1 MAFEFNSKPN
11 RSEINRLNQ
20 AISVEEQNINTL
32 FQKIGQTYFAAHRND
47 PEENQA
53 ESIRGILD
61 ALERA
66 KGYKEQIN
74 TLRGIAICPN
84 CKAEVSIVSAFCN
97 HCGTKMPAPPQP
109 AVSTNMNT
117 VICQSCGARCSA
129 SQRFCNQCG
138 SPLQQAQPAAPA
150 APTYA
155 AAPAYAPVPPAP
167 AAPIPPAPA
176 YAPVPP
182 APAYEPA
189 PAAPVPPASAFEPVP
204 AFEPAPV
211 NEPAPVFEPAPA
223 YDPAPAFE
231 PVPVPEE
238 TPVEEPAFAPAPEQY
253 VPQEPVEEAPA
264 APQGKVCPNCG
275 TVMEPDC
282 NFCLECGTRLN

>member
-20 AISVEEQNINTL
+20 AISAEEQNINAL

-155 AAPAYAPVPPAP
+155 AAPAYAPAP
-167 AAPIPPAPA
+167 A
-176 YAPVPP
+176 APVPP
-182 APAYEPA
+182 APAYET
-189 PAAPVPPASAFEPVP
+189 VP

-253 VPQEPVEEAPA
+253 VPQEPVAEAPA

>member
-20 AISVEEQNINTL
+20 AISAEEQNINTL

-167 AAPIPPAPA
+167 A
-176 YAPVPP
+176 
-182 APAYEPA
+182 YEPA
-189 PAAPVPPASAFEPVP
+189 PAAPVPP
-204 AFEPAPV
+204 
-211 NEPAPVFEPAPA
+211 
-223 YDPAPAFE
+223 
-231 PVPVPEE
+231 
-238 TPVEEPAFAPAPEQY
+238 T
-253 VPQEPVEEAPA
+253 
-264 APQGKVCPNCG
+264 
-275 TVMEPDC
+275 
-282 NFCLECGTRLN
+282 

>member
-20 AISVEEQNINTL
+20 AISAEEQNINTL

-47 PEENQA
+47 PEDNQA

-155 AAPAYAPVPPAP
+155 AAPAYAPMPPAP
-167 AAPIPPAPA
+167 AAPVPPAPA
-176 YAPVPP
+176 YAPVP
-182 APAYEPA
+182 PA

-253 VPQEPVEEAPA
+253 VPQEPVTEAPA

>member
-20 AISVEEQNINTL
+20 AISAEEQNINAL

-109 AVSTNMNT
+109 AVSANMNT

-138 SPLQQAQPAAPA
+138 SPLQQAQSAAPA

-182 APAYEPA
+182 APA
-189 PAAPVPPASAFEPVP
+189 APVPPAPVFEPVP

-211 NEPAPVFEPAPA
+211 NEPTPA

-238 TPVEEPAFAPAPEQY
+238 TPVEEPAYAPAPEQY

>member
-20 AISVEEQNINTL
+20 AISAEEQNINSL

-167 AAPIPPAPA
+167 AAPVPPAPA

-189 PAAPVPPASAFEPVP
+189 PAAPVPPAPVFEPAP

-211 NEPAPVFEPAPA
+211 NDPAPAFEPAPA
-223 YDPAPAFE
+223 FDPAPAFE
-231 PVPVPEE
+231 PVSVPEE

-253 VPQEPVEEAPA
+253 VPQEPVAEASA

>member
-20 AISVEEQNINTL
+20 AISAEEQNINTL

-47 PEENQA
+47 PEDNQA

-155 AAPAYAPVPPAP
+155 AAPAYAPMPPAP
-167 AAPIPPAPA
+167 AAPVPPAPA

-182 APAYEPA
+182 APA
-189 PAAPVPPASAFEPVP
+189 APVPPAPAFEPVP

-253 VPQEPVEEAPA
+253 VPQEPVAEAPA

>member
-1 MAFEFNSKPN
+1 MNRQFAQHSFSGGTQQISGPQSPYAFVP
-11 RSEINRLNQ
+11 
-20 AISVEEQNINTL
+20 
-32 FQKIGQTYFAAHRND
+32 FAASE
-47 PEENQA
+47 PERSDIDAFYQNER
-53 ESIRGILD
+53 ELLTGWMDIRGYVKTRL
-61 ALERA
+61 AL
-66 KGYKEQIN
+66 
-74 TLRGIAICPN
+74 PD
-84 CKAEVSIVSAFCN
+84 
-97 HCGTKMPAPPQP
+97 
-109 AVSTNMNT
+109 
-117 VICQSCGARCSA
+117 
-129 SQRFCNQCG
+129 
-138 SPLQQAQPAAPA
+138 
-150 APTYA
+150 A

-167 AAPIPPAPA
+167 AAPVPPAPA

-182 APAYEPA
+182 APS
-189 PAAPVPPASAFEPVP
+189 APVPPAPAYETVP

-211 NEPAPVFEPAPA
+211 NEPAPA

-253 VPQEPVEEAPA
+253 VPQEPVAEAPA